1 MTSSKQA
8 MGFTPVKPFY
18 QASRTTAGVRVQVYR
33 SIALLRSLAC
43 LLARCFWANLVR
55 LLVFLN
61 GAYLG
66 KIPNFPREVFFGID
80 LAIIRNL
87 FVVYSS

>member
-1 MTSSKQA
+1 
-8 MGFTPVKPFY
+8 MGFTPVEPFY
-18 QASRTTAGVRVQVYR
+18 QTSHTTAGVRVQVYR

-61 GAYLG
+61 GDYLD
-66 KIPNFPREVFFGID
+66 KTPTFPREVFFGIE
-80 LAIIRNL
+80 LAIVRNV
-87 FVVYSS
+87 FVVCST

>member
-1 MTSSKQA
+1 

-33 SIALLRSLAC
+33 SIALLRSLAG
-43 LLARCFWANLVR
+43 LLVRSFWANLVR

-61 GAYLG
+61 GAYLD
-66 KIPNFPREVFFGID
+66 KIPTFPREVFFGIE
-80 LAIIRNL
+80 LAIVRKL
-87 FVVYSS
+87 FVISSS